1 MGTTRSSTTERGKG
15 RKGREAHH
23 KDASVLGEDGGG
35 PEQSDFTSEFGDVE
49 DEFIASI
56 ASRLDS
62 LNRDDADDDADL
74 QDALAWRREHCN
86 GGALSAM
93 ARWFSVVLRELFGE

>member
-1 MGTTRSSTTERGKG
+1 
-15 RKGREAHH
+15 
-23 KDASVLGEDGGG
+23 VLGEDGGG
-35 PEQSDFTSEFGDVE
+35 PERSDFAGELGDVE

-74 QDALAWRREHCN
+74 QDASAWRREHCN
-86 GGALSAM
+86 GGASSTM
-93 ARWFSVVLRELFGE
+93 ARWFLVVLRELFEE